1 MNDANTIKFE
11 LDLTNIQEADDGNTT
26 YYGGEYV
33 LNGQTRN
40 GYGNDRSDSFHTAI
54 DEEIMEKCSTAFAM
68 DDLDEDFD
76 FQDELQ
82 NARDEL
88 WKASGTITVSRD
100 GNKLTVSVEKK

>member
-1 MNDANTIKFE
+1 MADQLQFT
-11 LDLTNIQEADDGNTT
+11 LDLTDIEEADDGNTT

-33 LNGQTRN
+33 LNGAVRR

-54 DEEIMEKCSTAFAM
+54 DEEITEKCSTAFAM
-68 DDLDEDFD
+68 DDLDEDYD

-82 NARDEL
+82 NARDDL

-100 GNKLTVSVEKK
+100 GDKLTVTVEKK